1 MHAPPPQI
9 LNSHKYVLALSGTGH
24 KPSLSLS
31 FTSHNFGPCAVWRPG
46 MTPCVQLLTL
56 ANTDTQPI
64 AVDPQLEGE
73 VAGMARSRVLMR
85 LGAQRVRSHVRHR
98 LGG

>member
-1 MHAPPPQI
+1 
-9 LNSHKYVLALSGTGH
+9 
-24 KPSLSLS
+24 
-31 FTSHNFGPCAVWRPG
+31 